1 MGSRTE
7 KKWRKVGSGSQ
18 SKRSR
23 SATLK
28 KLSVRTVFSI
38 AKFITY
44 RKYPLSYKE
53 NRDEESNLGYFA
65 VEGAGV
71 DGVDDDV
78 LLSVLIKV
86 PLEYPGVRVHSNLQ
100 SNELPVGEFCS
111 WSVCYSQHLNIHQLF
126 VPYGLW
132 MEAIKNS
139 FNTSQQNRPD
149 TGWYQFCR
157 ISGYTEKRTNCLL
170 LFWASCSFPALPHI
184 WPDIRQVSD
193 IRYRYPAIWKVYPA
207 KYRKHI
213 PVHQRTIRPYKK
225 WNFSKQSCNKE
236 HSFWCII
243 SWQLNIQKGIKSYLL
258 FIIQS
263 EYSVRWIFLRR
274 NVYI

>member
-1 MGSRTE
+1 M
-7 KKWRKVGSGSQ
+7 
-18 SKRSR
+18 
-23 SATLK
+23 
-28 KLSVRTVFSI
+28 
-38 AKFITY
+38 
-44 RKYPLSYKE
+44 
-53 NRDEESNLGYFA
+53 
-65 VEGAGV
+65 
-71 DGVDDDV
+71 
-78 LLSVLIKV
+78 
-86 PLEYPGVRVHSNLQ
+86 
-100 SNELPVGEFCS
+100 
-111 WSVCYSQHLNIHQLF
+111 
-126 VPYGLW
+126 PYGLW

-193 IRYRYPAIWKVYPA
+193 IRYPAIWKVYPA

-243 SWQLNIQKGIKSYLL
+243 SWQLNIQKGIKIYTYYLL
-258 FIIQS
+258 YYLNIVSGEFFSAKKFIYKIFSAQKRIQDS
-263 EYSVRWIFLRR
+263 WSFPRLTGVTGTLQLFLPFSTLDTVYAQGGQPKAAKSSLYVVQCSCKQTKKGLETLTIKNLNLSSTTSSNLIFHNLPPPPKKKWFQPD
-274 NVYI
+274 IP